1 MVGVTS
7 VDHTPPAE
15 AAVAVAA
22 VGAVS
27 AGALALG
34 SLLGGTVGA
43 LGVVV
48 TLIGVVRGRLSA
60 VGGGATLSGLGLLL
74 AGVGNA
80 PAGSLLIG
88 AVGTVLL
95 WDLGDHAVGVGQQ
108 LTAQAEASRVIAVH
122 TAASVGVGVAV
133 AAVGYGIFTAAS
145 GGQPAVGVLFLL
157 AGAIGL
163 AVALR

>member
-1 MVGVTS
+1 VTN
-7 VDHTPPAE
+7 VDHTPPVE

-34 SLLGGTVGA
+34 SILGGTVGA
-43 LGVVV
+43 LGAVV
-48 TLIGVVRGRLSA
+48 TLVGVVRGRLSA
-60 VGGGATLSGLGLLL
+60 VGGGATLSGFGLLL
-74 AGVGNA
+74 AGLGNA
-80 PAGSLLIG
+80 PPGSLLVG

-95 WDLGDHAVGVGQQ
+95 WDLGDHAVGIGEQ
-108 LTAQAEASRVIAVH
+108 LTAETEAGRIVVVHAAV
-122 TAASVGVGVAV
+122 SVAVGVAI

>member
-1 MVGVTS
+1 MVGVTG
-7 VDHTPPAE
+7 VDHTPPVE

-34 SLLGGTVGA
+34 SILGGTVGA

-48 TLIGVVRGRLSA
+48 TLIGVLRGWLSA

-74 AGVGNA
+74 AGLGNA
-80 PAGSLLIG
+80 PPGSLLVG

-95 WDLGDHAVGVGQQ
+95 WDLGDHAVGIGQQ
-108 LTAQAEASRVIAVH
+108 LTAEAEAGRLVAVHAAVSVAVGIAV
-122 TAASVGVGVAV
+122 AS
-133 AAVGYGIFTAAS
+133 VGYGIFTAAS

>member
-1 MVGVTS
+1 MVGVTG
-7 VDHTPPAE
+7 VDHTPPVE

-34 SLLGGTVGA
+34 SIAGGTVGA

-48 TLIGVVRGRLSA
+48 TLVGVVRGRLSA
-60 VGGGATLSGLGLLL
+60 VGGGTTLSGLGLLL
-74 AGVGNA
+74 AGFGNA

-95 WDLGDHAVGVGQQ
+95 WDLGDHAVGIGRQ
-108 LTAQAEASRVIAVH
+108 LTAGADAGRVVAVH
-122 TAASVGVGVAV
+122 AAASVGVGAAI
-133 AAVGYGIFTAAS
+133 AAVGFGIFTAAS
-145 GGQPAVGVLFLL
+145 GGQPLVGVLFLL
-157 AGAIGL
+157 GGAVGL

>member
-1 MVGVTS
+1 MTS
-7 VDHTPPAE
+7 VDHTPPVE

-27 AGALALG
+27 AGALGVG
-34 SLLGGTVGA
+34 SIVGGAAGA
-43 LGVVV
+43 LAAVV
-48 TLIGVVRGRLSA
+48 TLVGVVRGQLA
-60 VGGGATLSGLGLLL
+60 VVGGGATLSGFGLLL
-74 AGVGNA
+74 AGLGNA

-95 WDLGDHAVGVGQQ
+95 WDLGDHAVGIGQQ
-108 LTAQAEASRVIAVH
+108 LTAEADAGRVVAVH
-122 TAASVGVGVAV
+122 AAVSVGVGVAI

-145 GGQPAVGVLFLL
+145 GGQPVVGVLFLL

>member
-7 VDHTPPAE
+7 VDHTPPVE
-15 AAVAVAA
+15 AAVAVAT

-27 AGALALG
+27 AGALGVG
-34 SLLGGTVGA
+34 SIVGGAAGA
-43 LGVVV
+43 LAAVV
-48 TLIGVVRGRLSA
+48 TLVGVVRGQLA
-60 VGGGATLSGLGLLL
+60 VVGGGATLSGFGLLL
-74 AGVGNA
+74 AGLGNA

-95 WDLGDHAVGVGQQ
+95 WDLGDHAVGIGQQ
-108 LTAQAEASRVIAVH
+108 LTAEADAGRVVAVH
-122 TAASVGVGVAV
+122 AAVSVGVGVAI

-145 GGQPAVGVLFLL
+145 GGQPVVGVLFLL

-163 AVALR
+163 SVALR